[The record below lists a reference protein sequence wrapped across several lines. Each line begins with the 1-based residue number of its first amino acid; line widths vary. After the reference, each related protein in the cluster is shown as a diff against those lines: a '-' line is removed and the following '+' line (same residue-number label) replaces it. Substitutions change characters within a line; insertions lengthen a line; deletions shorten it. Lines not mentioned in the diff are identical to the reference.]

1 MTKFKLNTNSA
12 LLLLTVILNCSTLF
26 AQKPNCSQ
34 KLLAFEE
41 GAKELDFNEVY
52 ASWSELKKLCPEESV
67 FISAE
72 KILSQHVTNASASDA
87 KNQMIQKL
95 VSVYDEHDK
104 AFPNNKNGN
113 RISKALL
120 LFDNK
125 QGSSG
130 EIFTFLD
137 QAFKTDNASFT
148 SPNLLNIYANLVV
161 SQYNSEEKKL
171 SVDQLLEKLDQIQEK
186 VQSESKKVEGLKDN
200 LEQKAQTE
208 SLSAE
213 DKNLLQNAK
222 TTLREFGLV
231 SQNLNGNLNKIVDC
245 EKLIAFYEKG
255 FEKNAEN
262 ALWLER
268 ASERLNAKKCNTD
281 LYVKVTEKWNALNP
295 SAKSAYDLAIIA
307 RKNRDK
313 EKTIEYFMQSA
324 SLQKDGDKKSD
335 LFYLIATTYGN
346 TDKPKAREFAKKAIQ
361 AKPSSGKSYI
371 FLAQLYANSSNEC
384 GKDNFDKRAIYWL
397 AATTAKQA
405 GVVEPALK
413 KSADQLMDDFNQKAP
428 SKKEISQ
435 AKRKAGEQI
444 SYDCWLG
451 ESVSIPKL

>member
-1 MTKFKLNTNSA
+1 MTKFKLNRNSA
-12 LLLLTVILNCSTLF
+12 LLLLTVILNCSMLF
-26 AQKPNCSQ
+26 AQKLNCSQ
-34 KLLAFEE
+34 KLLVFEE
-41 GAKELDFNEVY
+41 GSKEQDFTEVY
-52 ASWSELKKLCPEESV
+52 TSFLELKKLCAEESV

-120 LFDNK
+120 LFENK
-125 QGSSG
+125 QGSSD

-161 SQYNSEEKKL
+161 SQYNFEEKKL

-200 LEQKAQTE
+200 LELKAQTE

-213 DKNLLQNAK
+213 DKSLLQNTK
-222 TTLREFGLV
+222 NTVREFGLV
-231 SQNLNGNLNKIVDC
+231 SSNLNGNLNKIVDC
-245 EKLIAFYEKG
+245 EKLVAFYEKG

-281 LYVKVTEKWNALNP
+281 LYVKVTEKWNALSP
-295 SAKSAYDLAIIA
+295 TAKSAYDLAIIA
-307 RKNRDK
+307 RKTRDK

-324 SLQKDGDKKSD
+324 SLQKDADKKSD

-371 FLAQLYANSSNEC
+371 FLSQLYANSSEEC
-384 GKDNFDKRAIYWL
+384 GKNNFDKRAIYWL
-397 AATTAKQA
+397 AANMAKQA
-405 GVVEPALK
+405 GIVEPAIK
-413 KSADQLMDDFNQKAP
+413 KSADQLMDDFNKKAP
-428 SKKEISQ
+428 SKKEISE